1 MVRTSRCGRDNP
13 GSTPGAVIIDIHT
26 SGQCIHYSLDN
37 GRLKTSND
45 KPINRFPENTSRRTV
60 SRIFEIRGSIV
71 VSISACHADD
81 PGSIPGRGDSCAFNA
96 WATCL
101 LSSQCTFMEALQ
113 MPPRRQSPSPV
124 ARGHALGYELAVRG
138 KVLGVGCRCAGVGRY
153 GFSGRHKIPTL
164 LGHTKDRIV

>member
-1 MVRTSRCGRDNP
+1 MCLGSRSHFP
-13 GSTPGAVIIDIHT
+13 KQGSTAHRVCMTIQT
-26 SGQCIHYSLDN
+26 FRRKC
-37 GRLKTSND
+37 
-45 KPINRFPENTSRRTV
+45 KPSDFLQ
-60 SRIFEIRGSIV
+60 FRGSIV